1 MNTREP
7 LFARREAKFTA
18 SVVFPVPPLYEWKA
32 IDLGNL
38 DSLVLSRRLDLLS
51 LIAEEMGYLKMNK
64 LRLAMNKL
72 QKSGSIF

>member
-7 LFARREAKFTA
+7 RFARREAKFTA

-51 LIAEEMGYLKMNK
+51 LIAEEIGYLKLK
-64 LRLAMNKL
+64 LGLAMNKL
-72 QKSGSIF
+72 RKSESNF